1 MANCG
6 RHARTGTGQTRS
18 GANAMKAHRVL
29 LVLIAAG
36 TAIFVWRFLTL
47 RQLQSEQRQ
56 FEPPVEATSQTAPAT
71 PTVAP
76 APADPALSA
85 AERSELLH
93 LRGEAGSLRQK
104 LTQATNELARLSRP
118 TPAAASAPPRER
130 STDEEMQAR
139 QKMGR
144 AHEGMSAL
152 LHYAANHEQHLPEN

>member
-47 RQLQSEQRQ
+47 RQLQSEQSQ
-56 FEPPVEATSQTAPAT
+56 LEPPVEATSQTAPAT

-76 APADPALSA
+76 ATADAALSA

-118 TPAAASAPPRER
+118 ARPSSTRSEER
-130 STDEEMQAR
+130 RVGKECRSR
-139 QKMGR
+139 W
-144 AHEGMSAL
+144 S
-152 LHYAANHEQHLPEN
+152 